1 MANRTIELE
10 MQAGRIPAGQNHS
23 TETTAIPNTMPADR
37 QPLRAPRAMC
47 EAYHY
52 SRPSAF
58 SRGME
63 VDIGTARL
71 IFISGTASIGP
82 NGQTLHAGD
91 FREQAW
97 RAFENARAILSDA
110 GADWQNVVKVTIFL
124 KDIAAYY
131 ETFNEVRCAYFE
143 KIGLGT
149 YPAST
154 CVEARLCRDN
164 LMIEMELIAVVRKN
178 Y

>member
-10 MQAGRIPAGQNHS
+10 MPAGRIPASQNHN
-23 TETTAIPNTMPADR
+23 TETTVIPNTMPTDR
-37 QPLRAPRAMC
+37 RPLRAPRAMC

-58 SRGME
+58 SRGTE
-63 VDIGTARL
+63 VDLGTARL

-82 NGQTLHAGD
+82 SGQTLHAGD
-91 FREQAW
+91 FCAQAW
-97 RAFENARAILSDA
+97 RAFENARAVLSNA
-110 GADWQNVVKVTIFL
+110 GADWQNVVKATIFL
-124 KDIAAYY
+124 KDIAVYY
-131 ETFNEVRCAYFE
+131 EAFNKVRCAYFE
-143 KIGLGT
+143 KIGLGV

-154 CVEARLCRDN
+154 CVEAKLCRDN
-164 LMIEMELIAVVRKN
+164 LMVEMELIAVVRKD